1 MATTGFFAR
10 LGNLWQGFWSIWIS
24 GREKANPEIAYENAI
39 NGMITR
45 YNGLKRATAAIIG
58 RREELEGRFTERSRE
73 LHQVQGDLDTA
84 VATGQDDLALVLIQK
99 KGQLEAEV
107 AELKAE
113 LDAAMREA
121 DSAKASLIQVQGEI
135 RKLRG
140 EKDAMLA
147 RLRSAEAKVRIQE
160 QLEGFSI
167 EADVKALDNV
177 REHIKTTVAQANLG
191 RELQEASLDT
201 RLAQLRQQTGD
212 VQARAELD
220 RLKAARAAQQAQAQ
234 GAGKKTL

>member
-1 MATTGFFAR
+1 MASTGFFAR
-10 LGNLWQGFWSIWIS
+10 IGNLWRGFWSIWIS
-24 GREKANPEIAYENAI
+24 DREKANPEIAYENAI
-39 NGMITR
+39 NGMIAK
-45 YNGLKRATAAIIG
+45 YGGLKRATAAIIG
-58 RREELEGRFTERSRE
+58 RREDLESRFTDRNRE
-73 LHQVQGDLDTA
+73 LQQVQADLDTA

-107 AELKAE
+107 TELKGD
-113 LDAAMREA
+113 LDGAMREA
-121 DSAKASLIQVQGEI
+121 DSAKSSLIQVQGEI
-135 RKLRG
+135 KKLRG

-147 RLRSAEAKVRIQE
+147 RLRSAEAKIRIQD

-191 RELQEASLDT
+191 RELQEASLET
-201 RLAQLRQQTGD
+201 RLGQLRQQTGD
-212 VQARAELD
+212 VQARAELE
-220 RLKAARAAQQAQAQ
+220 RLKAARAAQGQAQ